1 MDEYI
6 FLVLTVI
13 LIGFFFIKGSKKL
26 MLKII
31 SLSLAFFGGFRY
43 DVGVDYPNYEKIFNG
58 VEYYETRELGFEYF
72 VTFLNYIDA
81 EPQLMFLILAILI
94 QVLVYKIIKYYSMNF
109 WLSIVVFMLIPPF
122 FLNTFNGT
130 RQFIAIAIFLYSL
143 RYIEKKEYFKY
154 FTCIFIGA
162 FFFHESI
169 IFVMIVF
176 PFILKE
182 FTLKFK
188 FFLLL
193 IVILFNFFI
202 EVLVSYTPYFNYLQI
217 EKKVEIGIFTYIL
230 FLFILL
236 IVIFEKKL
244 NDFKYKTLLLNLNY
258 FSFLTLLLVL
268 MQSKDVMIQMFM
280 RLNNYFFFSYIIFIP
295 NLISSMRKVNS
306 RFIFSMGLVLVSLLY
321 FLITIGIKGKEYHL
335 VPFKFNFDLF

>member
-130 RQFIAIAIFLYSL
+130 RQFIAIAIF
-143 RYIEKKEYFKY
+143 
-154 FTCIFIGA
+154 
-162 FFFHESI
+162 
-169 IFVMIVF
+169 
-176 PFILKE
+176 
-182 FTLKFK
+182 
-188 FFLLL
+188 
-193 IVILFNFFI
+193 
-202 EVLVSYTPYFNYLQI
+202 
-217 EKKVEIGIFTYIL
+217 YIL
-230 FLFILL
+230 
-236 IVIFEKKL
+236 
-244 NDFKYKTLLLNLNY
+244 
-258 FSFLTLLLVL
+258 
-268 MQSKDVMIQMFM
+268 
-280 RLNNYFFFSYIIFIP
+280 
-295 NLISSMRKVNS
+295 
-306 RFIFSMGLVLVSLLY
+306 
-321 FLITIGIKGKEYHL
+321 
-335 VPFKFNFDLF
+335 